1 MIDHKS
7 LEEKLNNEAKHILT
21 LIKSDYYDFMS
32 PRKKYVLD
40 RLLESDDIVVVNQ
53 GKCSFDETIIAHGG
67 RALKDGKIH
76 FYPDCRKF
84 SSDSE
89 LIDKCMSL
97 LPHEIFHY
105 FLQPDRIKFEKD
117 SDRELARFYTEGL
130 VEREARKFCE
140 NHPEII
146 FEKANY
152 GYNINF
158 VNTIQNL
165 LGADSYDIIFS
176 ENDYIRNIEKHADVY
191 NRVIRSKKHMLELV
205 HEISKDFPENLQR
218 RFFEKARTMVLQDGN
233 ANAVKEKLK
242 SMEFVSKRSL
252 ERIEESDELEL

>member
-1 MIDHKS
+1 MINYYL
-7 LEEKLNNEAKHILT
+7 LEESLNKEAKNILI
-21 LIKSDYYDFMS
+21 LIKADYYDCMS
-32 PRKKYVLD
+32 SKKQKVID
-40 RLLESDDIVVVNQ
+40 SLLEDDKIVLVNQ
-53 GKCSFDETIIAHGG
+53 GISIFNDKTLAHGG
-67 RALKDGKIH
+67 KTLGDGKIH
-76 FYPDCRKF
+76 FYPDTRKF
-84 SSDSE
+84 VSDE
-89 LIDKCMSL
+89 EMEEKCKRI

-105 FLQPDRIKFEKD
+105 FIQPDSLELNTDKE
-117 SDRELARFYTEGL
+117 REMASFYTEGL

-252 ERIEESDELEL
+252 EKIEESDELEL

>member
-130 VEREARKFCE
+130 VEREARIFCK
-140 NHPEII
+140 NHPEIL
-146 FEKANY
+146 FRKAYY
-152 GYNINF
+152 GYNIKF
-158 VNTIQNL
+158 VNIVQKK
-165 LGADSYDIIFS
+165 LGIDSYYTIFS
-176 ENDYIRNIEKHADVY
+176 ESNYLKNIGDYDKIYQLILKEEEK
-191 NRVIRSKKHMLELV
+191 MLNELQSV
-205 HEISKDFPENLQR
+205 TNGFPDKLGQK
-218 RFFEKARTMVLQDGN
+218 FYDKARTVILQNGI
-233 ANAVKEKLK
+233 VGSIRKKIEIKKK
-242 SMEFVSKRSL
+242 SNMP
-252 ERIEESDELEL
+252 ITDIELEQ